1 MENNN
6 IEEKIELLLTK
17 QRNEK
22 LESLYSKLK
31 RNKNALRFLSLL
43 FSILILLA
51 VIISFVSSN
60 FMFLVYIG
68 VPSTLILISLFF
80 IFQTNRNDR
89 ENIFY
94 GNLQAVFL
102 RCECKFESLQDLNAL
117 KVPELRANPL
127 REKEDEL
134 QKNDGEYEF

>member
-6 IEEKIELLLTK
+6 IEEKIELLLSK

-22 LESLYSKLK
+22 LESLNSKLK

-80 IFQTNRNDR
+80 LFNHRINKIEVDIIIE
-89 ENIFY
+89 EN
-94 GNLQAVFL
+94 
-102 RCECKFESLQDLNAL
+102 K
-117 KVPELRANPL
+117 PH
-127 REKEDEL
+127 
-134 QKNDGEYEF
+134 